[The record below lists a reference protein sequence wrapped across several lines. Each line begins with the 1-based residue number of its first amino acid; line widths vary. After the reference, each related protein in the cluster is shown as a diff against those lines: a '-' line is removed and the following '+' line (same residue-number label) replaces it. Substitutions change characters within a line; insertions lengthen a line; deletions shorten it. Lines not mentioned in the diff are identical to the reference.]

1 MVKDCH
7 CPRISAQA
15 PTGPTGRGCPGGLP
29 DAPPLSPEAELLPVL
44 CPLCRTHTQDRKA
57 TPSLSGDRGLAKA
70 SPGCG
75 LRHEQPR
82 DMHSGEWL
90 AHALLRGGSGTPT
103 LDVKDP
109 GTADLWAQ
117 TKTGGTPV
125 QLLSGAPRLHPA
137 PRGSLPHSLPHIQGI
152 QIAVTVTNDGNVWRA
167 PSWST
172 LPQSPSP

>member
-7 CPRISAQA
+7 CPRVSAQA

-82 DMHSGEWL
+82 DMHSGKWL
-90 AHALLRGGSGTPT
+90 AHSLLRGGSGTST

-109 GTADLWAQ
+109 GTADLWAE
-117 TKTGGTPV
+117 TKTLGGGPSAAS
-125 QLLSGAPRLHPA
+125 QRRSQAAPRPKRLASPLSPPHTRNSN
-137 PRGSLPHSLPHIQGI
+137 RGDS
-152 QIAVTVTNDGNVWRA
+152 DK
-167 PSWST
+167 
-172 LPQSPSP
+172 

>member
-1 MVKDCH
+1 MLRPFP
-7 CPRISAQA
+7 PRQNCSPSFVPYA
-15 PTGPTGRGCPGGLP
+15 GLTP
-29 DAPPLSPEAELLPVL
+29 RTERPPVL
-44 CPLCRTHTQDRKA
+44 
-57 TPSLSGDRGLAKA
+57 SLSGDRGLAKA
-70 SPGCG
+70 SPGCR

-90 AHALLRGGSGTPT
+90 AHALLRGGGGTPT
-103 LDVKDP
+103 LDVKDL

-117 TKTGGTPV
+117 TKTRGGGP
-125 QLLSGAPRLHPA
+125 QCSFSAAAPRLHPA

-152 QIAVTVTNDGNVWRA
+152 QIAVTVTSDGNVWRA